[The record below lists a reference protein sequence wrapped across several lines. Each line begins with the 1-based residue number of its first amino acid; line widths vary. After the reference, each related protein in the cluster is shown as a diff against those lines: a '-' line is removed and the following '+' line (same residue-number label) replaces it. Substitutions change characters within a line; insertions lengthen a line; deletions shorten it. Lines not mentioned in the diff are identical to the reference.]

1 MMKVGL
7 LIISHD
13 GLGQSLLD
21 TVTNTLGHCP
31 LEVRLLSVSRSADP
45 DILIEQARR
54 FACEI
59 DHGAGL
65 LVLTDIYGSTPSN
78 IACRLQELP
87 EVRVVA
93 GVNLPMLFRIF
104 NYPELGLDALTEKA
118 LSGGRDGVMSACPLP
133 PRKETL

>member
-1 MMKVGL
+1 MKVGL

-13 GLGQSLLD
+13 GLGQALLD

-31 LEVRLLSVSRSADP
+31 LEVRLLSVSRTADP
-45 DILIEQARR
+45 DILSEQALA

-59 DHGAGL
+59 DRGAGL

-87 EVRVVA
+87 AVRVVA

-118 LSGGRDGVMSACPLP
+118 LSGGRDGVISACPLP
-133 PRKETL
+133 SRKETL

>member
-1 MMKVGL
+1 MKVGI

-13 GLGQSLLD
+13 GLGQALLD
-21 TVTNTLGHCP
+21 TVIATLGGCP
-31 LEVRLLSVSRSADP
+31 VEVRLLSVSRSADP
-45 DILIEQARR
+45 DTLDQQARSY
-54 FACEI
+54 AQEL

-78 IACRLQELP
+78 IACRLQDLP

-93 GVNLPMLFRIF
+93 GINLPMLFRIF

-118 LSGGRDGVMSACPLP
+118 LSGGRDGVMAACPLP
-133 PRKETL
+133 SRKETL

>member
-1 MMKVGL
+1 MKVGL

-21 TVTNTLGHCP
+21 TVTTTLGHCP
-31 LEVRLLSVSRSADP
+31 LEVRLLSVSRTADP
-45 DILIEQARR
+45 DILSEQARQY
-54 FACEI
+54 ACEI

-87 EVRVVA
+87 AVRVVA

-133 PRKETL
+133 SRKETL